1 MAVLPNEFTKQNQ
14 FLVCVDSDGCAMD
27 TMNVKHFEFFGPIA
41 ADVFGIENKEAF
53 QEDWNRVNLFSS
65 TRGVN
70 RFTALVMC
78 LDNATAAGESIMNID
93 ALRDWANSASSLSN
107 ASLKEAIEANEEPSL
122 VAALDWSNKVNEG
135 IHTELTGRDE
145 PFPGAKEG
153 LEKLAEAG
161 DVAIVSSANS
171 EALQSEWTRHNLM
184 PSVDVIYGQEA
195 GSKADA
201 IADLLKHGYAKDEIL
216 MVGDAPG
223 DLKAAQT
230 NGVLYYPILFGNE
243 EFSWDRLR
251 NEALAKFNN
260 KEYAGEYQ
268 DKVIGEFQDLLAK
281 YDA

>member
-1 MAVLPNEFTKQNQ
+1 
-14 FLVCVDSDGCAMD
+14 
-27 TMNVKHFEFFGPIA
+27 
-41 ADVFGIENKEAF
+41 
-53 QEDWNRVNLFSS
+53 
-65 TRGVN
+65 
-70 RFTALVMC
+70 
-78 LDNATAAGESIMNID
+78 
-93 ALRDWANSASSLSN
+93 
-107 ASLKEAIEANEEPSL
+107 
-122 VAALDWSNKVNEG
+122 
-135 IHTELTGRDE
+135 
-145 PFPGAKEG
+145 
-153 LEKLAEAG
+153 
-161 DVAIVSSANS
+161 
-171 EALQSEWTRHNLM
+171 M

>member
-1 MAVLPNEFTKQNQ
+1 MAVLPNEFTKSKQ

-27 TMNVKHFEFFGPIA
+27 TMNVKHFEFFGPLA
-41 ADVFGIENKEAF
+41 AEVFGIQNNEAF

-78 LDNATAAGESIMNID
+78 LDNARQSGEEIMNID
-93 ALRDWANSASSLSN
+93 ALRDWANTTASLSN
-107 ASLKEAIEANEEPSL
+107 GSLKEAIEANEDASL
-122 VAALDWSNKVNEG
+122 VAALDWSTKVNDG
-135 IHTELTGRDE
+135 IHTELSGRDK

-153 LEKLAEAG
+153 LEAITEID

-171 EALQSEWTRHNLM
+171 EALQSEWTRHDLM

-201 IADLLKHGYAKDEIL
+201 IADLLKHGYAADEIL

-230 NGVLYYPILFGNE
+230 NGVLYYPILFGSE

-260 KEYAGEYQ
+260 KEYEGEYQ
-268 DKVIGEFQDLLAK
+268 DQVIGEFKDLLAK